1 MTVIRWK
8 IRSYPTLMMIS
19 PRYDM
24 HAQWPNNVQAQGKW
38 ADVLPKWARETRDE
52 WERLEREGSLCRKL
66 DGARYQTRPG
76 QARPDDTREHRG
88 TQTV

>member
-76 QARPDDTREHRG
+76 HTIPDDTREHRG